1 MIVWIPICRI
11 GNELGTQDIT
21 LHRFISMLL
30 LNGVIERQ
38 QQCRNVRW
46 RLNNAN
52 IYNIYL
58 TIQYR
63 SSISSVLQL
72 IETVKEIAKNGII
85 CTRRNWRRLIME
97 YIYFLL
103 LLL

>member
-1 MIVWIPICRI
+1 MIAWIPICRI

-52 IYNIYL
+52 I
-58 TIQYR
+58 
-63 SSISSVLQL
+63 
-72 IETVKEIAKNGII
+72 
-85 CTRRNWRRLIME
+85 
-97 YIYFLL
+97 
-103 LLL
+103 